1 MFATMTPL
9 PIFTFGGGD
18 SSSTAYR
25 PSVSS
30 PLSSSPLRASSPP
43 LSQRDLDS
51 LPRRETQSSPISMP
65 QTAPKFRFATGA
77 PRPNPA
83 VRKREDAREGRRK
96 LFLNEVRQR
105 SDDKKWERRGGEQEV
120 CYHNSF
126 SK

>member
-1 MFATMTPL
+1 
-9 PIFTFGGGD
+9 
-18 SSSTAYR
+18 
-25 PSVSS
+25 
-30 PLSSSPLRASSPP
+30 
-43 LSQRDLDS
+43 
-51 LPRRETQSSPISMP
+51 MP